1 MTIRKGEEWGVI
13 VERPE
18 HLAVARSDRELA
30 ATVAENPSQA
40 VGVSGGDVFLTVGAP
55 RERDAL
61 FRLAMDLLQIEADGV
76 RHVAVAHVVA
86 RRSWWRGRIVGA
98 MNVDHLGEWNAAP
111 RAHPN
116 DGRFDIVEVD
126 PAMTV
131 RQRLQAR
138 GRLVQGTH
146 VPHPRIT
153 TSTSTRATWRFD
165 RPHRLWIDG
174 EQVGAVQEMTVSILP
189 DAFAVHV

>member
-1 MTIRKGEEWGVI
+1 MTIRKGEEWGSS
-13 VERPE
+13 VERPK

-30 ATVAENPSQA
+30 ALVADNPNQA
-40 VGVSGGDVFLTVGAP
+40 VGVSGGDLFLSVGAP
-55 RERDAL
+55 RERDPL

-76 RHVAVAHVVA
+76 QHFAVAHVVA
-86 RRSWWRGRIVGA
+86 RRSWWRGRIVEA
-98 MNVDHLGEWNAAP
+98 MNVDHLGEWKAAP

-126 PAMTV
+126 PAMTM
-131 RQRLQAR
+131 RQRLQAH

-146 VPHPRIT
+146 VPHPRIN
-153 TSTSTRATWRFD
+153 TSTSTRATWHFD

-174 EQVGAVQEMTVSILP
+174 EPVGSVHEMTVSILP